1 MGSFDQQMSQL
12 RKLILLALAL
22 TLEPL
27 ASLSKP
33 GPVSVPTIVLHGTLN
48 TVVHLERVR
57 EIAQKLFTNLRYI
70 IIEDDHRLHKTA
82 NEMDW
87 KSILS

>member
-1 MGSFDQQMSQL
+1 MGSLDQQMSQL

-22 TLEPL
+22 TLGPL

-33 GPVSVPTIVLHGTLN
+33 DPVSVPTIVLHGTFD
-48 TVVHLERVR
+48 TVVALEPVR

-70 IIEDDHRLHKTA
+70 IVEDDHRLHRTA